1 MFIFICC
8 LPRLA
13 VDDSDSDAD
22 NVEKKLLR
30 DADYN
35 SDNLDTSLTLTKA
48 ELLFSSFQDVRSAT
62 KSCKRLSLFP

>member
-1 MFIFICC
+1 MSICICC

-22 NVEKKLLR
+22 NVEMKLLR

-35 SDNLDTSLTLTKA
+35 SDNLDMSLIP
-48 ELLFSSFQDVRSAT
+48 T
-62 KSCKRLSLFP
+62 KSRTVVFVCSRCTFGNEIL

>member
-1 MFIFICC
+1 MFISICC

-35 SDNLDTSLTLTKA
+35 SDNLDTSLTLTKSRTVVFV
-48 ELLFSSFQDVRSAT
+48 FSRCTFGNEI
-62 KSCKRLSLFP
+62 L